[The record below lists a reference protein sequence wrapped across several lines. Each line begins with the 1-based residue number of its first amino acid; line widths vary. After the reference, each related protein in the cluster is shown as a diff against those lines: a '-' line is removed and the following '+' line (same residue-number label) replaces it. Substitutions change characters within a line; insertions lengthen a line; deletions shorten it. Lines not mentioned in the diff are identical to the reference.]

1 MITKRIVL
9 HFPQKLA
16 GKPVVYKLA
25 KDYNLEFNILRADVS
40 PDEAGRLVLEIRGE
54 KKNYEMG
61 IQYITEA
68 GVQVKPL
75 SKDILRNDE
84 LCSHCS
90 ACVPI
95 CPVDSF
101 VVEPSTRE
109 VKFHENSCVVCG
121 LCVKICPFH
130 AMTITF

>member
-9 HFPQKLA
+9 HFPQKFA

-25 KDYNLEFNILRADVS
+25 KDYNLEFNILKADVS

-61 IQYITEA
+61 IQYIKES

-109 VKFHENSCVVCG
+109 VKFHEDSCVICG